1 MPETREQ
8 MLSTVL
14 IVMVMLRC
22 WARAAENHPARVP
35 DRSPNGARLRRKRL
49 AQQPRTTGG
58 TATHRMTKLSAA
70 VVIGLILAATPAWV
84 SAADEKRST
93 QP

>member
-1 MPETREQ
+1 MPEPREQ

-14 IVMVMLRC
+14 IVMLRC

-58 TATHRMTKLSAA
+58 TATHRMSKLSAA
-70 VVIGLILAATPAWV
+70 VVIGLISPPPL
-84 SAADEKRST
+84 RG
-93 QP
+93 